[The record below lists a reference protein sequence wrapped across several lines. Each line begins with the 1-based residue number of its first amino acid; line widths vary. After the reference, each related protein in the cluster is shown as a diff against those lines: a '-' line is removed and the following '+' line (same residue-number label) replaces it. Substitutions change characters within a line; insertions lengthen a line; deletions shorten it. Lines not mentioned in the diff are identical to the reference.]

1 MGTAVGDGHR
11 SASRLPRELRNPNRL
26 LIDNSQELRCLFALR
41 LIAYRR
47 VQRAFIEFLDF
58 VTVPGASLAII
69 CTGDR
74 AVVESQDRVQDA
86 PQEGAVVALGRATS
100 SQHVSNSYE

>member
-1 MGTAVGDGHR
+1 MGTGVGDGHR

-26 LIDNSQELRCLFALR
+26 LINTQRRTSVSFYFT

-47 VQRAFIEFLDF
+47 IQRAYFDLENFII
-58 VTVPGASLAII
+58 VSGASLAVI

-74 AVVESQDRVQDA
+74 AVVESRDRVQDA
-86 PQEGAVVALGRATS
+86 PQEGAVVALGGATS
-100 SQHVSNSYE
+100 SQHVSNTHE